1 MILLALFSAQL
12 AFASPST
19 DLIELA
25 TTADSIVRGE
35 VLTTRT
41 QREDE
46 NTYTVATIR
55 VLETLRGQP
64 DPVVDVRLPGAML
77 NDKDLQVHGQAKLI
91 SGYEVLLFLNGDQL
105 VDMGAGAFV
114 VIDGQAWRGEY
125 AWTYLDPK
133 TVGEHADSFY
143 VSHELEAVR
152 SSLR

>member
-1 MILLALFSAQL
+1 MILFALFGAQL
-12 AFASPST
+12 ALATPTT

-25 TTADSIVRGE
+25 TIADSVVRGK

-41 QREDE
+41 QRESE

-55 VLETLRGQP
+55 VLETLRGP
-64 DPVVDVRLPGAML
+64 PRPVVEVRLPGAML
-77 NDKDLQVHGQAKLI
+77 DDKDLQVHGQAKLI
-91 SGYEVLLFLNGDQL
+91 EGYEVLLFLKGDQL

-114 VIDGQAWRGEY
+114 VIDGQAWRSEY
-125 AWTYLDPK
+125 AWTYVNPK
-133 TVGEHADSFY
+133 TVGKHVESYY